1 MHAFAEIQK
10 STHTAAPVNLSAK
23 REQRGFMRHSPSYV
37 NGASHHE
44 READAAADELMRTI
58 APSAKTEAT
67 TDSRGDARMPGE
79 VRSFFESRYGHDL
92 SSVRLHHDGAAAESA
107 KALDARA
114 YTVGRDVVFGAGEY
128 RPHTAEGKRLLAHEL
143 AHVVQQ
149 RGPTHGDAAGATRP
163 GGNVPRLSPLSSPSI
178 QRQTA
183 APPGQATPTRVTTSD
198 EYERYQAAQEKME
211 SFRSGA
217 PYFLHNYKPSTG
229 RGFFDAMY
237 YPPNLYITVKVG
249 FYFIDSDLDWWQK
262 NGKPDAKAEDVKW
275 TDAER
280 EAWRQRYLTDVS
292 AKWTNEKFLLFCT
305 RPWWENLTA
314 QVVVRFTDVEKSAP
328 EGLGLGKGDVKSHY
342 DLIIKKIPKG
352 ESQQSYTSSPTG
364 KSEKEGSVTL
374 NSEGLTRARN
384 ESGNSQ
390 RSAVHESAHMLGL
403 GDTYVPD
410 DKHADATT
418 EASHAALAKKDA
430 GVDIPIKDDARLTS
444 RGEEMDSTDSV
455 TFLEAMRKTT
465 RIPEWALAPKPAA
478 RAPYAPERINDG
490 VAPRETIA

>member
-10 STHTAAPVNLSAK
+10 STYTAAPVNLSAR
-23 REQRGFMRHSPSYV
+23 REQRGFKHHAPSYV
-37 NGASHHE
+37 NGVSHQERAASGADVDHEAARALTQGFDLTRIPVTPSSVSRKPSVSSPTDEHE
-44 READAAADELMRTI
+44 READSVADEVL
-58 APSAKTEAT
+58 
-67 TDSRGDARMPGE
+67 
-79 VRSFFESRYGHDL
+79 
-92 SSVRLHHDGAAAESA
+92 
-107 KALDARA
+107 
-114 YTVGRDVVFGAGEY
+114 
-128 RPHTAEGKRLLAHEL
+128 
-143 AHVVQQ
+143 
-149 RGPTHGDAAGATRP
+149 RP

-183 APPGQATPTRVTTSD
+183 APSGQATPTRITSPD
-198 EYERYQAAQEKME
+198 EYERYQAAQEE
-211 SFRSGA
+211 LERFRTGA
-217 PYFLHNYKPSTG
+217 PYFLHNYKPTTG

-237 YPPNLYITVKVG
+237 YPPSLYITVKVG
-249 FYFIDSDLDWWQK
+249 FYFINSDLEWWQK
-262 NGKPDAKAEDVKW
+262 NGKPEAKAEDVTW
-275 TDAER
+275 TDAEK

-328 EGLGLGKGDVKSHY
+328 QGLGLAKGDVKPHY

-410 DKHADATT
+410 DKQADATT
-418 EASHAALAKKDA
+418 EASHAALAKREA

-444 RGEEMDSTDSV
+444 RGEAMDSTDSV

-465 RIPEWALAPKPAA
+465 RMPEWALAPKHAA
-478 RAPYAPERINDG
+478 RVPYAPERLNEG

>member
-1 MHAFAEIQK
+1 MHAFAERQN
-10 STHTAAPVNLSAK
+10 STYTVAPVNLSAR
-23 REQRGFMRHSPSYV
+23 RERQGFNRHPQSFVNDVPRHERAAAGVEVDGEAARTSATGFDLTRVPVTPSSVPSKPFVSSPTDE
-37 NGASHHE
+37 HE
-44 READAAADELMRTI
+44 READKAADEVM
-58 APSAKTEAT
+58 
-67 TDSRGDARMPGE
+67 
-79 VRSFFESRYGHDL
+79 
-92 SSVRLHHDGAAAESA
+92 
-107 KALDARA
+107 
-114 YTVGRDVVFGAGEY
+114 
-128 RPHTAEGKRLLAHEL
+128 
-143 AHVVQQ
+143 
-149 RGPTHGDAAGATRP
+149 RP
-163 GGNVPRLSPLSSPSI
+163 GGNVPRLSPLTSPSI
-178 QRQTA
+178 QRQA
-183 APPGQATPTRVTTSD
+183 VAPTGRTTPARVTTSD

-211 SFRSGA
+211 RFRSDA
-217 PYFLHNYKPSTG
+217 PYFLHNYRPSTG

-237 YPPNLYITVKVG
+237 YPPNLHITVKVG
-249 FYFIDSDLDWWQK
+249 FYFRDSDLDWWRK
-262 NGKPDAKAEDVKW
+262 NGRPDATDRDVTWTHAE
-275 TDAER
+275 E

-314 QVVVRFTDVEKSAP
+314 QVSVRFMDVDKSAP
-328 EGLGLGKGDVKSHY
+328 EGLGLEKGDVKTHY

-352 ESQQSYTSSPTG
+352 ASLQSYTSSPTG
-364 KSEKEGSVTL
+364 KSEKEGIAVL

-410 DKHADATT
+410 DKPADTTT
-418 EASHAALAKKDA
+418 EAAHAALAKKEA

-444 RGEEMDSTDSV
+444 RGEELDSTDSV

-478 RAPYAPERINDG
+478 HVPYAPERINDA

>member
-1 MHAFAEIQK
+1 MYAFAERQK
-10 STHTAAPVNLSAK
+10 STHTAAPVNLSAQ
-23 REQRGFMRHSPSYV
+23 RERQGFKRHSPSFV
-37 NGASHHE
+37 NDVPHHERAAAGVDVDNEAARASAQGFDLTRIPVTPSSVMRKPSVSSPTDEHE
-44 READAAADELMRTI
+44 READKAADEVM
-58 APSAKTEAT
+58 
-67 TDSRGDARMPGE
+67 
-79 VRSFFESRYGHDL
+79 
-92 SSVRLHHDGAAAESA
+92 
-107 KALDARA
+107 
-114 YTVGRDVVFGAGEY
+114 
-128 RPHTAEGKRLLAHEL
+128 
-143 AHVVQQ
+143 
-149 RGPTHGDAAGATRP
+149 RP
-163 GGNVPRLSPLSSPSI
+163 GGNVPRLSPLSSPTI
-178 QRQTA
+178 QRQVA
-183 APPGQATPTRVTTSD
+183 APSGQTTPTRVTTSD

-237 YPPNLYITVKVG
+237 YPPNLYINVKVG
-249 FYFIDSDLDWWQK
+249 FYFIKSDLDWWQK
-262 NGKPDAKAEDVKW
+262 NGRPDAKAEDVTW

-314 QVVVRFTDVEKSAP
+314 QVSVRFMDVEKSAP

-352 ESQQSYTSSPTG
+352 ASLQSYTSSPTG
-364 KSEKEGSVTL
+364 KSEKEGIAVL
-374 NSEGLTRARN
+374 NSEGITRARN

-410 DKHADATT
+410 DKHADSTT
-418 EASHAALAKKDA
+418 EAAHAPLAKKEA

-444 RGEEMDSTDSV
+444 RGEEMDKTDSV

-478 RAPYAPERINDG
+478 HIPYAPERINDA
-490 VAPRETIA
+490 VAPRETVA